1 MSTNNQVAYQAA
13 AFNAETASEG
23 ALDTNATAFF
33 TWLQTQPSGTPQLI
47 GNAQSA
53 LLAAVTAFAKFGQV
67 SPKEVTTLAARMLV
81 NMNAQAIGLNDGH
94 AHAAPAADIPAP
106 TAPGAA
112 YSQAEAQSAV
122 SAINSI
128 RAALDGYGITL

>member
-13 AFNAETASEG
+13 AFNAESATEG
-23 ALDTNATAFF
+23 ALDTTAAIYF
-33 TWLQTQPSGTPQLI
+33 TWLQAQPSSTSQLV

-53 LLAAVTAFAKFGQV
+53 LLAAVTAYAKFSQGDTDDV
-67 SPKEVTTLAARMLV
+67 KTLAGRMLV
-81 NMNAQAIGLNDGH
+81 NMNAQSIGLNDAH
-94 AHAAPAADIPAP
+94 THAAPAADIPAP

-122 SAINSI
+122 TAINSI